1 MDNTQISV
9 DEKQKQQEWF
19 DAYSSIL
26 NRLVDY
32 TIDFMHN
39 NQQIV
44 IDKIRFKTAADELIM
59 YTLLVTANC
68 LETKLQVKCSRL
80 KLFLIKSYY
89 KYIHK
94 PKLINKNWYT
104 MVIPC
109 KDKDQ
114 KAIIFNDIA
123 TDIQNL
129 GNEFNKYN
137 NQNISW
143 EDIRNNWLEGIK

>member
-1 MDNTQISV
+1 MDNTQIST

-32 TIDFMHN
+32 TLDFMHN

-44 IDKIRFKTAADELIM
+44 IDKICFKTAEDELIM

-68 LETKLQVKCSRL
+68 METKLLVKGSKI
-80 KLFLIKSYY
+80 KLSLIKFYY
-89 KYIHK
+89 KYIYK
-94 PKLINKNWYT
+94 PKLINKNWYK
-104 MVIPC
+104 MIISC
-109 KDKDQ
+109 KDKSQ
-114 KAIIFNDIA
+114 KAIIFNDILI
-123 TDIQNL
+123 DIQNL
-129 GNEFNKYN
+129 GNEFNKRN

-143 EDIRNNWLEGIK
+143 KDIRNNWLEGIK